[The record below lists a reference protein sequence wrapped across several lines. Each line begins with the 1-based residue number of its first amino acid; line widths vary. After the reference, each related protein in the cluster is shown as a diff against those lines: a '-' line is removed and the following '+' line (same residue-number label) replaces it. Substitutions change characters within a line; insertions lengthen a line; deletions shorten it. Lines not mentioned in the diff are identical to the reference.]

1 MATLHNRNLDAVF
14 LTAAAEYEPIPV
26 GALVGAALADFSDS
40 YTRTRIRELL
50 ARGILS
56 QDESGGPIRL
66 TPTGRTELER
76 LHVTEESEAAA

>member
-1 MATLHNRNLDAVF
+1 MATLHNRNLDAVL

-66 TPTGRTELER
+66 TTAGRTELER
-76 LHVTEESEAAA
+76 LHVAEESEAES

>member
-1 MATLHNRNLDAVF
+1 MATLHNRNLDAVL

-66 TPTGRTELER
+66 TTAGRTELER
-76 LHVTEESEAAA
+76 LHVAEESEAAA

>member
-1 MATLHNRNLDAVF
+1 MATLHNRNLDAVL

>member
-1 MATLHNRNLDAVF
+1 MATLHNRNLDAVL

-56 QDESGGPIRL
+56 QDESGGPIPL
-66 TPTGRTELER
+66 TTAGRTELER
-76 LHVTEESEAAA
+76 LHVAEESEAAA